1 MATEEIVTEADKAKG
16 RVIEERKE
24 LVEKYTKLF
33 SFVYSDKLH
42 TLNKEMQ
49 ELLTHQLCLMQ
60 EYIQV
65 LTRRLEVW

>member
-42 TLNKEMQ
+42 TFNKEMQ
-49 ELLTHQLCLMQ
+49 ELLGCRYKFQNISKTGGFK
-60 EYIQV
+60 
-65 LTRRLEVW
+65 

>member
-42 TLNKEMQ
+42 ALNKEMQ
-49 ELLTHQLCLMQ
+49 ELL
-60 EYIQV
+60 I
-65 LTRRLEVW
+65 